1 MGMKWF
7 RKKIFRKIC
16 AMLLIILVIVSCNLI
31 TSRPV
36 YADTTSQIQ
45 SFVTR
50 LYNVCL
56 SRTPDAEGINYWV
69 TILTTNQKSGAQ
81 VAADFIFSEEFKNK
95 NLCDS
100 CYIDSLYRC
109 FMGREADS
117 SGKAYWLNQLSNG
130 ATRGKVFN
138 GFAMSQEFG
147 NICSDYGVNRGTGD
161 WSQTLCVLTGNCSNC
176 GAVNRTVNDFVT
188 RLYDICLNR
197 TPDAGGLSYWV
208 SQAKNGKSGAEIAY
222 GFVFSTEFKN
232 NNVCND
238 HFVQCMYRAFFGREC
253 DAEGKAF
260 WLAKLNSGA
269 TKGEIYSGFVSSM
282 EFKQLCA
289 GYGIYVGNTN
299 YNTSDFRKY
308 GTCEIC
314 KSDNVAQYSYSLS
327 VLNQHDIYSGGSVI
341 LALRTNNPD
350 IDTIYTDYGTSDVT
364 SIVGPLYNDVK
375 YYDNSIRT
383 NSWQA
388 VQSQTGYIKTIS
400 YDTAGTY
407 TIKVTERIGDR
418 QVVVADLTITVK
430 DRTAAENAWYDS
442 VIASETNA
450 GMTNQ
455 EKMSALCS
463 YVRRN
468 FKYDANDGTYLV
480 FLTTNVGSRWDVKQI
495 DCWDATDMM
504 CDFASRLG
512 LESEWTYSGYLNHY
526 YATVTIDGQKYDYD
540 ASPYSDS
547 NIVTEWDYVLE

>member
-1 MGMKWF
+1 MKFSKNVF
-7 RKKIFRKIC
+7 RRIGTW
-16 AMLLIILVIVSCNLI
+16 LLVILVMISCNRI
-31 TSRPV
+31 TSGMV

-45 SFVTR
+45 GFVTR

-69 TILTTNQKSGAQ
+69 NVLTTNQKSGSQ
-81 VAADFIFSEEFKNK
+81 VAADFIFSEEFESK

-117 SGKAYWLNQLSNG
+117 SGKAYWLEQLSNG
-130 ATRGKVFN
+130 ATRGEVFN
-138 GFAMSQEFG
+138 GFSMSQEFG
-147 NICSDYGVNRGTGD
+147 YICSDYGVNRGTGN

-176 GAVNRTVNDFVT
+176 GATNQTVNDFVT
-188 RLYDICLNR
+188 RLYDICLDR
-197 TPDAGGLSYWV
+197 TPDAEGLAYWS

-222 GFVFSTEFKN
+222 GFVFSTEFQN
-232 NNVCND
+232 NNLCNE
-238 HFVQCMYRAFFGREC
+238 HYVECMYRAFFGREY
-253 DAEGKAF
+253 DAEGKAY

-269 TKGEIYSGFVSSM
+269 TKGEIYSGFVSSA

-289 GYGIYVGNTN
+289 RCGIHVGNTD
-299 YNTSDFRKY
+299 YKASDFKQH
-308 GTCEIC
+308 GTCKIC
-314 KSDNVAQYSYSLS
+314 NSNNVAQYSYSLS

-418 QVVVADLTITVK
+418 QVVVADLTITIK

-442 VIASETNA
+442 VIASETNDS
-450 GMTNQ
+450 MTNQ

-463 YVRRN
+463 YVKNN

-480 FLTTNVGSRWDVKQI
+480 YLTTNVGPWWEVKQI
-495 DCWDATDMM
+495 DCWDATAIM
-504 CDFASRLG
+504 CEFASRLG
-512 LESEWTYSGYLNHY
+512 LESEWTYAGYLSHY
-526 YATVTIDGQKYDYD
+526 YATVTIDGVQYNYD

>member
-1 MGMKWF
+1 MYMKWF
-7 RKKIFRKIC
+7 RKDVIRKIC
-16 AMLLIILVIVSCNLI
+16 AWLLIILLSISCNLI
-31 TSRPV
+31 TPKTV

-45 SFVTR
+45 GFVAR

-69 TILTTNQKSGAQ
+69 NILTTNQKSGSE
-81 VAADFIFSEEFKNK
+81 VAANFIFSEEFKNK

-117 SGKAYWLNQLSNG
+117 AGKSYWLGQLSNG
-130 ATRGKVFN
+130 VTRGEVFN
-138 GFAMSQEFG
+138 GFSRSQEFG
-147 NICSDYGVNRGTGD
+147 NICSSYGVNRGTGD
-161 WSQTLCVLTGNCSNC
+161 WSKTLCVLTGNCSAC
-176 GAVNRTVNDFVT
+176 GAANQTVNDFVT

-197 TPDAGGLSYWV
+197 APDAGGLAYWA

-232 NNVCND
+232 NNLCNE
-238 HFVQCMYRAFFGREC
+238 HFVECMYRAFFGREY
-253 DAEGKAF
+253 DAGGKAY

-269 TKGEIYSGFVSSM
+269 TKGEIYSGFVSSK
-282 EFKQLCA
+282 EFQQLCA
-289 GYGIYVGNTN
+289 GCGIRVGNTN
-299 YNTSDFRKY
+299 YNASDFGKY
-308 GTCEIC
+308 GTCKIC
-314 KSDNVAQYSYSLS
+314 SSNNVAQYSYSLS
-327 VLNQHDIYSGGSVI
+327 ILNQYDIYSGGTVI

-350 IDTIYTDYGTSDVT
+350 INTIYTDYGTSDMTMV
-364 SIVGPLYNDVK
+364 IAPLFNDVK

-383 NSWQA
+383 SSWQA
-388 VQSQTGYIKTIS
+388 IQSQTGYIRTIS

-418 QVVVADLTITVK
+418 QVVVANLTVTVK

-442 VIASETNA
+442 VIASETNSS
-450 GMTNQ
+450 MTDQ
-455 EKMSALCS
+455 QKMSALCS
-463 YVRRN
+463 YVMKN

-480 FLTTNVGSRWDVKQI
+480 FLTTNVGPWWEVKQI
-495 DCWDATDMM
+495 DCWDATDIM

-512 LESEWTYSGYLNHY
+512 LKSEWTYGNYLNHY
-526 YATVTIDGQKYDYD
+526 YATVYIDGVGYEYD